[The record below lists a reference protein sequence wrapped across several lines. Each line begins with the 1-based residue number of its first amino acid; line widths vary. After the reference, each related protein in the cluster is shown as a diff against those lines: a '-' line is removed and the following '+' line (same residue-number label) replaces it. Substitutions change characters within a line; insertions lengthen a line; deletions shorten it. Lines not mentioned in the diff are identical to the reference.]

1 MKNRGKDLLQANF
14 ICSIDLK
21 AIQIQIKKKTGDF
34 LEKEKNN
41 MRISIYVNFI

>member
-21 AIQIQIKKKTGDF
+21 AIQIQIKKTGDF